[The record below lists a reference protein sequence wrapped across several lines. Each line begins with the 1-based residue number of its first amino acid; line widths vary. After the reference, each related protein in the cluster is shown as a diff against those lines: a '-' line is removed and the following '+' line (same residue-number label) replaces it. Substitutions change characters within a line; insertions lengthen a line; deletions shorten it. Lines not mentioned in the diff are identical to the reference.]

1 MLFRSPARKGLPA
14 LRRDCAENLSAH
26 GAYILVPAESERQV
40 TLIAS
45 GSEVSIALKARGL
58 LADRGISAA
67 VVSMPC
73 WELFQAQPA
82 HYQDE
87 VLGPGTLR
95 IGIEAG
101 LRQGWDA
108 FLQADGGQAG
118 GGFVGMT
125 GFGAS
130 APAGKLYEHF
140 GITAGAVVEAV
151 KARL

>member
-1 MLFRSPARKGLPA
+1 MLALSRQGLPS
-14 LRRDCAENLSAH
+14 LRKDASENLSAH
-26 GAYILVPAESERQV
+26 GGYILAPAENERQV

-45 GSEVSIALKARGL
+45 GSEVALALDAQAQLGEQ
-58 LADRGISAA
+58 GISAA

-73 WELFQAQPA
+73 WELFQAQTA
-82 HYQDE
+82 HYRDD

-108 FLQADGGQAG
+108 FLQADGG
-118 GGFVGMT
+118 FVGMA

-130 APAGKLYEHF
+130 APVGALYKHF
-140 GITAGAVVEAV
+140 GITAEAVVEAV